1 MTTFI
6 SATSCGRRKHKL
18 VLTSINSNKLNAVVS
33 ENSSHSYTFHQMPTS
48 AETIKDKQVPKPQK
62 HLKIGT
68 PLFFFFSI
76 GNENILKMP
85 NRTKYRG
92 SIQNEPIGKAKKC
105 QGLQETQ
112 PPHRDPNQLIKS
124 IISVT
129 FWSGE
134 PVYSIA
140 ISKHWCYSHQCKI

>member
-1 MTTFI
+1 
-6 SATSCGRRKHKL
+6 
-18 VLTSINSNKLNAVVS
+18 
-33 ENSSHSYTFHQMPTS
+33 
-48 AETIKDKQVPKPQK
+48 
-62 HLKIGT
+62 
-68 PLFFFFSI
+68 
-76 GNENILKMP
+76 MP

-129 FWSGE
+129 FWLGE
-134 PVYSIA
+134 PVYSIIP
-140 ISKHWCYSHQCKI
+140 ISKH